1 MTPIR
6 IKNVN
11 VYPFKNMDE
20 LIKFSE
26 NNKRL
31 YLSLN
36 AEIIVRAKDDVA
48 DLINEHIGYAD
59 GFGAMKVLQSKGAK
73 NVERIPGCELWLEFI
88 KRYHASRSFYLIG
101 ATVETLQATVAKL
114 KQMYPEINICGYRN
128 GFIKTADEREAVIQD
143 VAEKKPDYVF
153 VAMGF
158 PIQEKLM
165 YDLFQKHEAVY
176 LNLGGSYDV
185 FTGKVSRAPKFIQKM
200 GLEWFYRF
208 VTHPSRYKRQI
219 VYLQFSWAYLRNQL

>member
-101 ATVETLQATVAKL
+101 ATEETLQATVAKL

>member
-1 MTPIR
+1 MNAIL

-20 LIKFSE
+20 LIAYSE
-26 NNKRL
+26 SNKKL

-36 AEIIVRAKDDVA
+36 AEIIVRAKDEVA
-48 DLINEHIGYAD
+48 NLINEHVGYAD
-59 GFGAMKVLQSKGAK
+59 GFGAVKVLKSKGA
-73 NVERIPGCELWLEFI
+73 NNIERIPGCELWLEII
-88 KRYHASRSFYLIG
+88 KRYHSSKSIYLVG
-101 ATVETLQATVAKL
+101 ATEDIIQATVAKL
-114 KQMYPEINICGYRN
+114 KVMYPDINICGYRN
-128 GFIKTADEREAVIQD
+128 GFIKSQEEREAVIND
-143 VAEKKPDYVF
+143 VVKKKPDYVF

-165 YDLFQKHEAVY
+165 YDMYQRHKAVY
-176 LNLGGSYDV
+176 LNLGGSFDV

-200 GLEWFYRF
+200 GLEWLYRF

-219 VYLQFSWAYLRNQL
+219 VYLQFTWAYLRNKL